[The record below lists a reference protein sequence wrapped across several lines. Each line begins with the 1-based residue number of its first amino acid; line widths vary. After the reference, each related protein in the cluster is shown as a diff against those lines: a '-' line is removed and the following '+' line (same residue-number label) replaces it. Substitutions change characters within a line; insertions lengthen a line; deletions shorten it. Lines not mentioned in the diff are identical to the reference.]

1 MRFNLNNKIKKIRKV
16 LIKMNIG
23 TKWDYVGMTQLEIEN
38 KFDSYYVYHHI
49 YIPTNEVIYVGKGM
63 ARRCVSFNRRPY
75 YEDYKKGLIEVDI
88 VYRTDDEK
96 EALEYEEMEVFY
108 FKYIGMA
115 KYNSD
120 EFHEGKRRGNGMK
133 EMAIG
138 TEVQELEICDTQEV
152 IYENEYEYSR
162 NFDDYLNSIEIKNI
176 YPPQFMLN
184 MISDKEIRDNTER
197 FLNNLEDIEVEELY
211 DLYTLYKQL
220 LHERMNEIEDIYST
234 RIIYRYLKKYF
245 N

>member
-1 MRFNLNNKIKKIRKV
+1 
-16 LIKMNIG
+16 MNIG
-23 TKWDYVGMTQLEIEN
+23 TKWDYVGMTEKEIRNEY
-38 KFDSYYVYHHI
+38 DSYYVYHHI

-63 ARRCVSFNRRPY
+63 ARRCVSFNRREY

-120 EFHEGKRRGNGMK
+120 EFHEGKRRGNSMK

-138 TEVQELEICDTQEV
+138 TEVHELDSLDCYSYCNEFDMHKDV
-152 IYENEYEYSR
+152 KFENVKLHKME
-162 NFDDYLNSIEIKNI
+162 LNT
-176 YPPQFMLN
+176 
-184 MISDKEIRDNTER
+184 IRDLEYRNNIDSFMSNLSSKSYDEVRDMFTFAQQNLLDENISLRNTYLIVR
-197 FLNNLEDIEVEELY
+197 
-211 DLYTLYKQL
+211 K
-220 LHERMNEIEDIYST
+220 
-234 RIIYRYLKKYF
+234 YLKKYF
-245 N
+245 

>member
-1 MRFNLNNKIKKIRKV
+1 
-16 LIKMNIG
+16 MNIG

-63 ARRCVSFNRRPY
+63 ARRCVSFNRREY

-88 VYRTDDEK
+88 VYRTDNEK

-115 KYNSD
+115 KYNRD

-133 EMAIG
+133 EVAID
-138 TEVQELEICDTQEV
+138 TEVQEIDSLDYSYCNEFDIHKD
-152 IYENEYEYSR
+152 IKFENVKLNVME
-162 NFDDYLNSIEIKNI
+162 LNSIRNSEYRKNI
-176 YPPQFMLN
+176 DSFMSNLSN
-184 MISDKEIRDNTER
+184 KSYDEVKSMYTFAQQNLSD
-197 FLNNLEDIEVEELY
+197 EDI
-211 DLYTLYKQL
+211 DLKNAYHFIRK
-220 LHERMNEIEDIYST
+220 
-234 RIIYRYLKKYF
+234 YLKKYF
-245 N
+245 K